1 MRKRKKKL
9 REASNPRNME
19 GVIPLTALREGEK
32 GIVAYASG
40 GYGLVRRLAEMGL
53 TPDVE
58 VEVLRRGPFR
68 GPLQVG
74 VRDVELAL
82 GWGVASK
89 VFVKPSSL

>member
-1 MRKRKKKL
+1 MWTGKSASWTVRLLLTSASRIWRIKTMRKRKKKL

-68 GPLQVG
+68 G
-74 VRDVELAL
+74 
-82 GWGVASK
+82 
-89 VFVKPSSL
+89 